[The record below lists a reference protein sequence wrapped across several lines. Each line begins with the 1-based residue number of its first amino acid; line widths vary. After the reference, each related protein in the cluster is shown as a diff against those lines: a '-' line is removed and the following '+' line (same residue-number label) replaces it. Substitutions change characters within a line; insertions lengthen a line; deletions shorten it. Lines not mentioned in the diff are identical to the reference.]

1 MARKSKR
8 QKNTT
13 GERLMKKKIFIITSI
28 LALIIALPVFY
39 QLVFTPR
46 TVNLTEWVF
55 TITIAIL
62 ILAIPIISL
71 FSIRGLNSE
80 EIFNKKRNIV
90 FFILNIIIFVVSAF
104 LIGVEI
110 KSMTTKIKSELIN

>member
-1 MARKSKR
+1 
-8 QKNTT
+8 
-13 GERLMKKKIFIITSI
+13 MKKKIFIITSI

-71 FSIRGLNSE
+71 FSIRGLTSE
-80 EIFNKKRNIV
+80 ELFNKKRNIV

>member
-1 MARKSKR
+1 
-8 QKNTT
+8 
-13 GERLMKKKIFIITSI
+13 MKKKIFIMVSI
-28 LALIIALPVFY
+28 LALIIALPVSY
-39 QLVFTPR
+39 QLISAPKSIS
-46 TVNLTEWVF
+46 LAEWIF

-62 ILAIPIISL
+62 LLAIPIISL
-71 FSIRGLNSE
+71 FFIKGLNSE